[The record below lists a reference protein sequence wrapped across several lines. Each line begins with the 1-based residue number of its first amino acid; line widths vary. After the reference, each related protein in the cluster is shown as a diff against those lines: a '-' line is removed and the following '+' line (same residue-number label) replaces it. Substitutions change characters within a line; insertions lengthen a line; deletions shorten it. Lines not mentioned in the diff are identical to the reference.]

1 MNNIIHKQQHLIRNL
16 NNCFKNF
23 QSFKNIN
30 YIPCTIKPNFLS
42 IPREDYLLIQLKIT
56 FK

>member
-42 IPREDYLLIQLKIT
+42 IPRDVNILDIISIINN
-56 FK
+56 